1 MKSREITATITVL
14 AVTGVVLLTSCD
26 TFQNFIAGN
35 EDAVASTVDGAG
47 NVGSSILGS
56 ILPPPFNILAASAVS
71 GLAAWFSAKV
81 RSYKRGYKNGVTE
94 LKGVVSAGRLSDPA
108 FDSSFDATAAA
119 TAMRV
124 ALANNPALAK
134 AFNKS

>member
-1 MKSREITATITVL
+1 MKTWKTTATITVIAATGIALL
-14 AVTGVVLLTSCD
+14 AGCD
-26 TFQNFIAGN
+26 TFQHLIAGN
-35 EDAVASTVDGAG
+35 EDAVAGTVDGAG
-47 NVGSSILGS
+47 NVGGTLLTTL
-56 ILPPPFNILAASAVS
+56 LPPPFNILAASAVT

-81 RSYKRGYKNGVTE
+81 RGYKQGVTE